1 MRRTAA
7 VVVLAIAG
15 LAGCG
20 GSGGEHAA
28 STPPPSPFRGA
39 EVSPPLGTKDF
50 TLRDQDGKPVSLAA
64 QRGKLVL
71 VTFLYTHCPDVCPLI
86 ASNLNQALRELGP
99 KRADVRVLAVS
110 VDPKGDT
117 AAAVRRYVREK
128 RLLAQFRYL
137 IGTRPQ
143 LRRVWKAWNVEAV
156 DRSPEL
162 VDHSAYTMLV
172 DRTGKGRV
180 LYDSRVKAAEVVH
193 DVRYLLGA

>member
-1 MRRTAA
+1 MIALG
-7 VVVLAIAG
+7 VLG

-20 GSGGEHAA
+20 GGSGGQAA
-28 STPPPSPFRGA
+28 APPLSPFRGN
-39 EVSPPLGTKDF
+39 ELQPLLAAKGF
-50 TLRDQDGKPVSLAA
+50 TLTDQDGKPVSLAA

-99 KRADVRVLAVS
+99 RRADVRVLAVS

-117 AAAVRRYVREK
+117 PAAVRTYVRQK
-128 RLLAQFRYL
+128 RLLPQFRYL

-143 LRRVWKAWNVEAV
+143 LRRAWRGWNVTAV
-156 DRSPEL
+156 DRSPDL

-172 DRTGKGRV
+172 DENGKDRV
-180 LYDSRVKAAEVVH
+180 LYGSRVTAAQVVH
-193 DVRYLLGA
+193 DVRYLLAHR